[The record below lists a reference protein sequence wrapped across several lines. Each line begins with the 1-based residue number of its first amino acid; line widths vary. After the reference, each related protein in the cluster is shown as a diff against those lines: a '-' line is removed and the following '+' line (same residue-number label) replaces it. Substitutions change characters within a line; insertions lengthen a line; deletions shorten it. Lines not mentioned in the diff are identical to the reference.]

1 MSGPNPLGSLTA
13 AERTADHSFHMTN
26 SGLPMPPDHWCPST
40 YRRQGICGRLRDWV
54 PRSSQALL

>member
-26 SGLPMPPDHWCPST
+26 SRLPMPPDHWCPST
-40 YRRQGICGRLRDWV
+40 YRRQGICGRLRDW
-54 PRSSQALL
+54 AA